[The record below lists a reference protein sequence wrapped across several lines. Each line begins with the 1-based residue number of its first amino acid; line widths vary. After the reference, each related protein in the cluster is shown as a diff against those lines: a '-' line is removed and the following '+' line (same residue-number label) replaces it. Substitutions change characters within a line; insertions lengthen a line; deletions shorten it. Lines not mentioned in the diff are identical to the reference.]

1 MRIVVANLK
10 GGSGKS
16 STCVNLAAGIA
27 KLGETVALVD
37 ADPQGSVSDWAAVR
51 AETTKIPF
59 SVVAAARKTLHRDAD
74 DLQGDRDHLI
84 IDTPAKTAA
93 ITVSAMS
100 AADLILVPV
109 STSAYD
115 LWGCEQTLQKI
126 DEVKALYPE
135 IIVKLMISRAK
146 VGTGIV
152 KELTQALSNLD
163 NDLPKAD
170 LLDTVI
176 HHRVSV
182 AHTANGITIYETT
195 DGKAKAEYSA
205 LAKEILKLSKEK
217 ANEK

>member
-16 STCVNLAAGIA
+16 STCVNLAAGLV

-37 ADPQGSVSDWAAVR
+37 ADPQGSISDWAAVR
-51 AETTKIPF
+51 AESAKMPF
-59 SVVAAARKTLHRDAD
+59 SVVAAARKTIHRDAD
-74 DLQGDRDHLI
+74 DLQGDRAHLVV
-84 IDTPAKTAA
+84 DTPAKIAA

-100 AADLILVPV
+100 AADLILIPV

-146 VGTGIV
+146 VGTSIV
-152 KELTQALSNLD
+152 KELTAALRDLD
-163 NDLPKAD
+163 SELPSAD
-170 LLDTVI
+170 LLNTVI
-176 HHRVSV
+176 HNRVSV
-182 AHTANGITIYETT
+182 AHTANGLTIYETA
-195 DGKAKAEYSA
+195 DEKAKAEYSD
-205 LAKEILKLSKEK
+205 LAREILNLSKSDSDEK
-217 ANEK
+217 

>member
-16 STCVNLAAGIA
+16 STCVNLAAGLV

-37 ADPQGSVSDWAAVR
+37 ADPQGSISDWAAVR
-51 AETTKIPF
+51 AESAKMPF
-59 SVVAAARKTLHRDAD
+59 SVVAAARKTIHRDVD
-74 DLQGDRDHLI
+74 DLQGDRAHLVV
-84 IDTPAKTAA
+84 DTPAKIAA

-100 AADLILVPV
+100 AADLILIPV

-146 VGTGIV
+146 VGTSIV
-152 KELTQALSNLD
+152 KELTAALRDLD
-163 NDLPKAD
+163 SDLPNAD
-170 LLDTVI
+170 LLNTVI
-176 HHRVSV
+176 HNRVSV
-182 AHTANGITIYETT
+182 AHTANGLTIYETA
-195 DGKAKAEYSA
+195 DEKAKAEYSA
-205 LAKEILKLSKEK
+205 LAREILNLSKSDSDEK
-217 ANEK
+217 

>member
-16 STCVNLAAGIA
+16 STCVNLAAGLV
-27 KLGETVALVD
+27 KLGGTVALVD

-51 AETTKIPF
+51 AESAKMPF

-74 DLQGDRDHLI
+74 DLQGDREHLI
-84 IDTPAKTAA
+84 IDTPAKIAA

-100 AADLILVPV
+100 AADLILIPV

-135 IIVKLMISRAK
+135 IVVKLMISRAK
-146 VGTGIV
+146 VGTAIV
-152 KELTQALSNLD
+152 KELTEALSNLD
-163 NDLPKAD
+163 ADLPNAD
-170 LLDTVI
+170 LLKTVI
-176 HHRVSV
+176 YNRVSV
-182 AHTANGITIYETT
+182 AHTANGLTIYETA
-195 DGKAKAEYSA
+195 DDKAKAEYSA
-205 LAKEILKLSKEK
+205 LAKEILNLSISTTHEK
-217 ANEK
+217 

>member
-16 STCVNLAAGIA
+16 STCVNLAAGLA
-27 KLGETVALVD
+27 HLGETVALVD

-51 AETTKIPF
+51 AESAKMPF

-74 DLQGDRDHLI
+74 DLQGDRTHLI
-84 IDTPAKTAA
+84 IDTPAKIAA

-100 AADLILVPV
+100 AADVILIPV

-146 VGTGIV
+146 VGTAIV
-152 KELTQALSNLD
+152 QELTTALGNLD
-163 NDLPKAD
+163 SDLPSAD
-170 LLDTVI
+170 LLNTVI
-176 HHRVSV
+176 YNRV
-182 AHTANGITIYETT
+182 
-195 DGKAKAEYSA
+195 
-205 LAKEILKLSKEK
+205 
-217 ANEK
+217 